1 MKNGIRTIQYD
12 ASLRIEAYRFE
23 GVAQSFPNHFHAH
36 YALGLVE
43 RGRHVLSCKNQTY
56 VLGPGS
62 VVAFNPGDSHACIQD
77 EGGAFDYRGLNIE
90 AEALRAWAPDGMGA
104 KGPLRF
110 SQNVTDDAET
120 ACHLYALHEMILNGA
135 PDLQK
140 EERLFLLL
148 AALGRSC
155 GQAVAGDAPGETPGD
170 ISDDT
175 LANTTGDTPEDV
187 PEDTHG
193 GTPGGAPED
202 APNHRQEVG
211 AVCAFLRAHC
221 AEHIGLDMLCRH
233 AGLSRSTLLRAFI
246 RAKGV
251 TPYRYLENV
260 RVEQA
265 RALLRGGVPPL
276 EAALRTGFSDQSHF
290 TNYFSSVTGLTPGA
304 YRDTFLERARVGAGA
319 GAGEKPAAAQKE
331 TQ

>member
-1 MKNGIRTIQYD
+1 MKNGIRTIRYD
-12 ASLRIEAYRFE
+12 ESLQIEAYHFE

-43 RGRHVLSCKNQTY
+43 RGRHVCSCKGQTH

-62 VVAFNPGDSHACIQD
+62 VVVFNPGDSHACVQD

-90 AEALRAWAPDGMGA
+90 PGILCAWTPEGMGEKEA
-104 KGPLRF
+104 PRF
-110 SQNVTDDAET
+110 SKNVTNDAET
-120 ACHLYALHEMILNGA
+120 ACHLHALHEMILNGA
-135 PDLQK
+135 PVLQK

-148 AALGRSC
+148 AALGQSC
-155 GQAVAGDAPGETPGD
+155 GQVTGGQATRGQVICGQAAAETLPD
-170 ISDDT
+170 
-175 LANTTGDTPEDV
+175 
-187 PEDTHG
+187 
-193 GTPGGAPED
+193 
-202 APNHRQEVG
+202 HRQEVE
-211 AVCAFLRAHC
+211 AICAFLRAHC
-221 AEHIGLDMLCRH
+221 AERIGLDTLCGL

-265 RALLRGGVPPL
+265 RALLRRGVPTL
-276 EAALRTGFSDQSHF
+276 ETALRTGFSDQSHF

-304 YRDTFLERARVGAGA
+304 YRDTFLG
-319 GAGEKPAAAQKE
+319 KL
-331 TQ
+331 

>member
-12 ASLRIEAYRFE
+12 ESLRIEAYHFE

-36 YALGLVE
+36 YAIGLVE

-62 VVAFNPGDSHACIQD
+62 VVVFNPGDNHACIQD
-77 EGGAFDYRGLNIE
+77 AGGAFDYRGLNIE
-90 AEALRAWAPDGMGA
+90 PEVLCAWTPEGTGE
-104 KGPLRF
+104 KGPPRF
-110 SQNVTDDAET
+110 SKNVTDDTET
-120 ACHLYALHEMILNGA
+120 ACHLQALHELILNGA
-135 PDLQK
+135 STLQK

-148 AALGRSC
+148 DALEQSC
-155 GQAVAGDAPGETPGD
+155 GQVPCEQAAAETLPD
-170 ISDDT
+170 
-175 LANTTGDTPEDV
+175 
-187 PEDTHG
+187 
-193 GTPGGAPED
+193 
-202 APNHRQEVG
+202 HRQEVE

-221 AEHIGLDMLCRH
+221 AQHIELNTLCRR

-265 RALLRGGVPPL
+265 RALLRRGVPPL

-290 TNYFSSVTGLTPGA
+290 TKYFSSVTGLTPGA
-304 YRDTFLERARVGAGA
+304 YRDTFLGRVCA
-319 GAGEKPAAAQKE
+319 EPAAVQGGAR
-331 TQ
+331 T

>member
-12 ASLRIEAYRFE
+12 ESLRIEAYRFE

-43 RGRHVLSCKNQTY
+43 RGRHVCSCKNQTY

-62 VVAFNPGDSHACIQD
+62 VVVFNPGDSHACIQD

-90 AEALRAWAPDGMGA
+90 PDVLRAWAPDGMCA
-104 KGPLRF
+104 KESPRF
-110 SQNVTDDAET
+110 SKNVTDDAET
-120 ACHLYALHEMILNGA
+120 ACHLHALHEMVLNGA
-135 PDLQK
+135 PVLQK
-140 EERLFLLL
+140 EEQLFLLL
-148 AALGRSC
+148 AALRQSCGRS
-155 GQAVAGDAPGETPGD
+155 VSGDMP
-170 ISDDT
+170 DDT
-175 LANTTGDTPEDV
+175 PD
-187 PEDTHG
+187 
-193 GTPGGAPED
+193 
-202 APNHRQEVG
+202 HRREVE
-211 AVCAFLRAHC
+211 AVCAFLCAHC
-221 AEHIGLDMLCRH
+221 AEHICLDTLCRH

-260 RVEQA
+260 RIEQA
-265 RALLRGGVPPL
+265 RALLRRGVPLL

-304 YRDTFLERARVGAGA
+304 YRDTFLGKR
-319 GAGEKPAAAQKE
+319 
-331 TQ
+331 